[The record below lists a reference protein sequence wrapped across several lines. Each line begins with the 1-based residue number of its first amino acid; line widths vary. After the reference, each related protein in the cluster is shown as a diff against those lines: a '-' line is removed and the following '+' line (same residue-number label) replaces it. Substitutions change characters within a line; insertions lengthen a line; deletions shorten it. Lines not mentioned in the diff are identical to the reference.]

1 MCSANYG
8 PNYLSYTRG
17 NCASCY
23 IDCFRDTLFTA
34 GSKKYF
40 PTRTKRDQCM
50 KLAVEKQMTNNRN
63 NQETNTSRQQEAY

>member
-1 MCSANYG
+1 MWYITTVVMYRGYKIVCSANYG

-50 KLAVEKQMTNNRN
+50 K
-63 NQETNTSRQQEAY
+63 